1 MNHKSKN
8 LSKLLYM
15 ISAVVLLAGLG
26 SAALIYFTSAAEESV
41 PDYDLDARMYR
52 HNLEL
57 YGGKFN
63 LLTDQFMS
71 WFTGLWHG
79 RSLAVIVAAVTV
91 IVSVGLILTARR
103 SGPRN

>member
-1 MNHKSKN
+1 
-8 LSKLLYM
+8 
-15 ISAVVLLAGLG
+15 
-26 SAALIYFTSAAEESV
+26 
-41 PDYDLDARMYR
+41 MYQ

-71 WFTGLWHG
+71 WVAGLWHG

-91 IVSVGLILTARR
+91 IVSLGLVLAVRR
-103 SGPRN
+103 LPSDIQDENKPDGTL